1 MSADP
6 DSRLKIIL
14 SDDASVATLRIDAGV
29 DTSGIDEPAL
39 TAVLQARGI
48 QITPAVKATLGR
60 VMAEIRTFPGR
71 PIQTV
76 VSRGLSPQPGVEGR
90 FEPPP
95 QLARCFEPA
104 TPDQSAAA
112 RQAVPADLDPTDHYG
127 RASVNAVAAG
137 DRLGTLV
144 PPVPGTDGRDVTGKA
159 INAAEC
165 RPFPLDVDD
174 SVRIEPDGS
183 VVAAVAGIVQ
193 WDPPRLRIRQQMR
206 IAGYVDFASGNV
218 NFPGDVL
225 VERGV
230 RDRFQLAAG
239 GSLTVG
245 GLIEAAVVSC
255 GRDAWL
261 LGGMAAKDQGSLRVR
276 RDCRTH
282 YLNSVNA
289 EVGRDLYPTREL
301 VNSVVTVGRD
311 LIGPKCSM
319 TGGRLAVARRCV
331 LEVVGNSKNIPT
343 EIELGSIPGLRTL
356 GRTAQQL
363 IPRLQIRADRAA
375 ADLATLKA
383 ATGKLTHAQAEHL
396 TELEY
401 AASQAMGRIGPL
413 QDRILRISDLLV
425 RHGAIDLTILGC
437 LHAGVRII
445 AGQSTLTFTAD
456 VQGPIRLTVDVHG
469 QPVCTEGY
477 GINPGPCVDL
487 APLAQIART
496 PEELLLVA

>member
-1 MSADP
+1 
-6 DSRLKIIL
+6 
-14 SDDASVATLRIDAGV
+14 
-29 DTSGIDEPAL
+29 
-39 TAVLQARGI
+39 
-48 QITPAVKATLGR
+48 
-60 VMAEIRTFPGR
+60 
-71 PIQTV
+71 
-76 VSRGLSPQPGVEGR
+76 
-90 FEPPP
+90 
-95 QLARCFEPA
+95 
-104 TPDQSAAA
+104 
-112 RQAVPADLDPTDHYG
+112 
-127 RASVNAVAAG
+127 
-137 DRLGTLV
+137 
-144 PPVPGTDGRDVTGKA
+144 
-159 INAAEC
+159 
-165 RPFPLDVDD
+165 
-174 SVRIEPDGS
+174 
-183 VVAAVAGIVQ
+183 
-193 WDPPRLRIRQQMR
+193 
-206 IAGYVDFASGNV
+206 
-218 NFPGDVL
+218 
-225 VERGV
+225 
-230 RDRFQLAAG
+230 
-239 GSLTVG
+239 
-245 GLIEAAVVSC
+245 
-255 GRDAWL
+255 
-261 LGGMAAKDQGSLRVR
+261 
-276 RDCRTH
+276 
-282 YLNSVNA
+282 
-289 EVGRDLYPTREL
+289 
-301 VNSVVTVGRD
+301 VGRD